1 MKIFFIV
8 ACTKDGGIG
17 KAGGLPWPHMK
28 EDMRNFTQLTKGE
41 GKAVVMG
48 RKTWESL
55 PERHKPLAGRIN
67 LVVSSTLEDPRCIV
81 VKSVSEA
88 VQTCLM
94 KDINE
99 LWFIGGQ
106 RIYNDLFELDIGVD
120 RGYVTIFS
128 HEDKGCDTHF
138 NLSRLYS
145 RYHEE
150 HMTGPFEQ
158 GGYSYVIKEY
168 VKS

>member
-1 MKIFFIV
+1 MKIFFVV

-17 KAGGLPWPHMK
+17 KDGGLPWPHMK
-28 EDMRNFTQLTKGE
+28 EDMKNFTQLTKGD

-55 PERHKPLAGRIN
+55 PERHKPLAGRVNI
-67 LVVSSTLEDPRCIV
+67 VVSSKLEDDRCIV
-81 VKSVSEA
+81 VNGVPA
-88 VQTCLM
+88 AIQTALL
-94 KDINE
+94 KNVKE
-99 LWFIGGQ
+99 LWFIGGKA
-106 RIYNDLFELDIGVD
+106 IYDDMFAFDINVE
-120 RGYVTIFS
+120 RGYVTVFS
-128 HEDKGCDTHF
+128 HEDKDCDTHF

-150 HMTGPFEQ
+150 RMAGPFEQ
-158 GGYSYVIKEY
+158 DGYNYVIKEY